1 MYDKNT
7 SSAILYCLVILFFLL
22 PHILSGARPAL
33 PMGVAP
39 EATAECLHLVV
50 GSTFAT
56 LVNSIFFLLPQPLV
70 RSIDN
75 ISDKSSSRA
84 YEQMLAFD
92 HRLSKFVFFVIPLE
106 AFLSLYF
113 VIPLEAFLN
122 DVAADD
128 SHVRPPWETT
138 TPVNPLG
145 RGSKTLRHRHVAQV
159 GHARPPEF
167 PARAK

>member
-1 MYDKNT
+1 
-7 SSAILYCLVILFFLL
+7 
-22 PHILSGARPAL
+22 
-33 PMGVAP
+33 MGVAP
-39 EATAECLHLVV
+39 EATTECLHLVV

-56 LVNSIFFLLPQPLV
+56 LVNSAFFLSPHPLI

-75 ISDKSSSRA
+75 ISDKSSPRA
-84 YEQMLAFD
+84 YEEMLAFD

-113 VIPLEAFLN
+113 VIPLEAILSLYFVIPLEAFLN

-128 SHVRPPWETT
+128 SHVRPPWEAT

-145 RGSKTLRHRHVAQV
+145 RGSKTLRRRHVAQV
-159 GHARPPEF
+159 GHTRPPEF
-167 PARAK
+167 LARTK